1 MAVCDGELADRE
13 REFLAKIS
21 SRLEVPLD
29 LDEIE
34 RRTRDYR
41 ETVKQSMAGRAK
53 DSVRDKATRAG
64 EGAKQALGKVLKR
77 RTVPCSGCGA
87 EVSAA
92 YRFCPECGQSVV
104 SESVLKTDGE
114 DDPIPKQG

>member
-1 MAVCDGELADRE
+1 
-13 REFLAKIS
+13 
-21 SRLEVPLD
+21 VPLD
-29 LDEIE
+29 FDEIE

-41 ETVKQSMAGRAK
+41 ETVKQSMPGRAK
-53 DSVRDKATRAG
+53 TIVRDKATLARDKARG
-64 EGAKQALGKVLKR
+64 KARSTFRKVLKR

-92 YRFCPECGQSVV
+92 YRFCPECGKSVV
-104 SESVLKTDGE
+104 SESVLETDGE